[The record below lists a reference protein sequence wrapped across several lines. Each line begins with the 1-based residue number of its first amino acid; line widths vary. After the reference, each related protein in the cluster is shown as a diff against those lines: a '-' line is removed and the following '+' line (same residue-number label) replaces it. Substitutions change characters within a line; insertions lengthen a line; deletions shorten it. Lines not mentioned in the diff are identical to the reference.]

1 MDSQLASVLTS
12 GSLQVQ
18 NDSQRG
24 GAPGAE
30 TVLDPPSTKPGNLKS
45 CSKAA
50 GTIRQDAQSI
60 NGKKPEEGGASGP
73 ASQEAAETGGQ
84 KQPITAQTGVPV
96 LHREPIRIKIVV
108 PSGCKRPIAKPAFI
122 LTKDCAASHGKGP
135 VLVSAGAN
143 RPIRGKRSSQVPKSA
158 AKHEADI
165 RKGSSQLG
173 RTRQESDGT
182 SFQRA
187 ESPDPRV
194 LSVDWSGKC
203 FLSNTDAGKTP
214 AEMEKEQ
221 IVPHVKW
228 STEVAVEEQMEPL
241 DLSLPKRREHGE
253 RGRGRFLGGPNS
265 DSPLIME
272 VDEYEG
278 DGDRDMVEEDS
289 EENSGLYLGGM
300 DITEGS
306 PLSPSTFMS
315 LPPEDCDPENLLLI
329 DDQGIPYRLSP
340 DELKVLQVDASMSE
354 GPQSDQVSTGEQEVR
369 LTAAGQSSDASS
381 DELHLPSASA
391 GDPASED
398 GDQIPAPEIF
408 TCLMTNS
415 DSAEVNVK
423 AAQEEPPGMFLP
435 PQPIQILT
443 NPTANAP
450 LLFLTSS
457 SSSSLPA
464 GLSLPLS
471 SAQMS
476 PGASTPMFLLLSSV
490 SSSPDDSTSTS
501 TPIAVLDPSTGQLSQ
516 VTAASAPVSLGSPL
530 PPLSNPVISP
540 LILSGVSGLTSSP
553 VLTSL
558 AVPLQDNHL
567 STALIQTQIN
577 NSDSNPGT
585 EAMSAEE
592 SENKPSTFETC
603 PQTQSAAYDPSALP
617 ASKAEAQSPASEP
630 KLDSSDLPSEHLPL
644 DDHLYFSNLAAP
656 PSPPIGPLLPSGKLD
671 SLEALDPLSPAE
683 SPTNMGSRRVLCCQL
698 CPRIFFYLSD
708 LERHAITHSQK
719 KPHVCQQCGKAF
731 KRSSH
736 LQRHKHIHTG
746 QRNFVC
752 PICAKRF
759 REAGELQRHQRVH
772 TGEKPYQCQL
782 CHTRFAER
790 NTLRRHTK
798 RKHPYH
804 QVAMEMLNERRDRGG
819 DGGGGVHEE
828 EESAEWYSSAVSTLN
843 NSESETE
850 S

>member
-30 TVLDPPSTKPGNLKS
+30 TVLDPPSTKPG
-45 CSKAA
+45 
-50 GTIRQDAQSI
+50 
-60 NGKKPEEGGASGP
+60 
-73 ASQEAAETGGQ
+73 
-84 KQPITAQTGVPV
+84 
-96 LHREPIRIKIVV
+96 
-108 PSGCKRPIAKPAFI
+108 CKRPIAKPAFI

-135 VLVSAGAN
+135 VLVSAGAS
-143 RPIRGKRSSQVPKSA
+143 RPIRGKKSSQVPKSA

-187 ESPDPRV
+187 ESPDPWV
-194 LSVDWSGKC
+194 LSVDWSGKR

-214 AEMEKEQ
+214 AEMEKER
-221 IVPHVKW
+221 IVPQVKW
-228 STEVAVEEQMEPL
+228 STEVGVEEQMEPL
-241 DLSLPKRREHGE
+241 DLSLPKRRVHGE
-253 RGRGRFLGGPNS
+253 RGRGRLLGGPNS
-265 DSPLIME
+265 ESPLIME

-289 EENSGLYLGGM
+289 EENSGLYLGGV
-300 DITEGS
+300 DTTEGS
-306 PLSPSTFMS
+306 LLSPSTFMS

-340 DELKVLQVDASMSE
+340 DGLKVLQVDTSMSE

-369 LTAAGQSSDASS
+369 LPAAGQSSDA

-398 GDQIPAPEIF
+398 GGQIPAPEIV

-490 SSSPDDSTSTS
+490 SSSPDDSASTS

-516 VTAASAPVSLGSPL
+516 VTAASAPASLGSPL

-540 LILSGVSGLTSSP
+540 LILSGVSSLTSSP

-577 NSDSNPGT
+577 NSDSSPGT

-592 SENKPSTFETC
+592 SENKPSTFETS
-603 PQTQSAAYDPSALP
+603 PQTQSAAHDLLALP
-617 ASKAEAQSPASEP
+617 ASEAEAQSPASEP

-644 DDHLYFSNLAAP
+644 DDHIYFSNLAAP